1 MARIDTWESLG
12 NVHIDMTAPARI
24 LPYHRCIAKLALDY
38 AKPGAKILDLGC
50 GRGQTLEL
58 MAAYAAGFRIFAAD
72 AYQSCL
78 DETAQK
84 IRLAGQ
90 FLIDE
95 ASFNID
101 QAILENNFDLIIF
114 SHTLEHLR
122 NPIDALE
129 KTMKLLKP
137 GGVLIVAVPNPVRP
151 NILISN
157 IFQKHYV
164 NRGHVHAWDMSHWR
178 NFLERINGLHVEA
191 YAHDFIQIPGCY
203 RFPVLQSLG
212 AGLSK
217 IVPWW
222 SFSNI
227 AIIRK
232 RAA

>member
-1 MARIDTWESLG
+1 MAHIDTWESAG
-12 NVHIDMTAPARI
+12 NVHIDMNAAAQT
-24 LPYHRCIAKLALDY
+24 LPYHRCIAALALAH
-38 AKPGAKILDLGC
+38 AKPDAKILDLGC
-50 GRGQTLEL
+50 GRGQILGLIKHCEDL
-58 MAAYAAGFRIFAAD
+58 KFFAAD

-84 IRLAGQ
+84 MPLAGQ

-101 QAILENNFDLIIF
+101 KIITENGFDLIIF
-114 SHTLEHLR
+114 SHVLEHLR
-122 NPIDALE
+122 NPIEALE
-129 KTMKLLKP
+129 KTMRLLKP
-137 GGVLIVAVPNPVRP
+137 GGILIVAVPNPVRP

-178 NFLERINGLHVEA
+178 NFLERINNLEVIH

-203 RFPVLQSLG
+203 RFPILQTLG
-212 AGLSK
+212 EILAK

-227 AIIRK
+227 AVIRK
-232 RAA
+232 GPV